1 MTDVTQQCDCKRSQ
15 TNRTKKRNA
24 RNQKGLDPTLL
35 LLLCHVLL
43 VTSQAMRSASIVRGI
58 STSFPEGMRSAF
70 VCVRRSTSAHSKSCS
85 LSTTATATDP
95 TANTCKGKA
104 QSSIDAHYQHLFSLA
119 LPEGQCVG
127 LRLCTNASPPA
138 WISDVLH
145 PKEVA
150 YAMNLPSQT
159 SQDTFFVGRLAM
171 RHALLASHTSSFAA
185 LPAVS
190 ADDAAILKDEH
201 GRPTMPKGVLGSI
214 THKKKTG
221 VALVSSA
228 STRRRGVGVDLEQ
241 TCTGRRSIARR
252 ILTEGEILNLGC
264 VEVCLLFCAFFVP
277 FLCSMYFKAYQQII
291 MCIYS
296 LSFTLTRVLPKKKK
310 YFFDLA

>member
-1 MTDVTQQCDCKRSQ
+1 
-15 TNRTKKRNA
+15 
-24 RNQKGLDPTLL
+24 
-35 LLLCHVLL
+35 
-43 VTSQAMRSASIVRGI
+43 MRSASIAHGI
-58 STSFPEGMRSAF
+58 STSFPKGVRSAF
-70 VCVRRSTSAHSKSCS
+70 VCVKRSTNAHSKSCHYASS

-95 TANTCKGKA
+95 TASTCKGKA
-104 QSSIDAHYQHLFSLA
+104 QSSTDAHYQHLFSLS

-127 LRLCTNASPPA
+127 LRLCTDASPPA

-159 SQDTFFVGRLAM
+159 SQDTFFVGRIAM

-264 VEVCLLFCAFFVP
+264 VEGVTKEEEVLLRFSLKESVYKAMHPLLNQYIGFKEAEIIPHTNGTATVYINLKNGAHASLDCITAHWRRIQVGNAEEEDFF
-277 FLCSMYFKAYQQII
+277 
-291 MCIYS
+291 
-296 LSFTLTRVLPKKKK
+296 LTSASVSWKDGL
-310 YFFDLA
+310 